1 MRAMA
6 ASVARQTTHS
16 SLSHVQKQS
25 KSIIWAALALVCL
38 VYALPHLLS
47 IAQTGKILPIF
58 RIDDTIYMVRTAAAM
73 RGDTLGNPY
82 IAGHENAPKYLPEL
96 SERMVALAGRALHWD
111 VVKIAAA
118 FRILQPAAIFLGV
131 VWICWVFGF
140 PPALAALAGLLTV
153 LAPSLGMLRI
163 YRPGLASFLRY
174 ARFLSAGFH
183 TTLYLAATGAVAVC
197 WQRPTR
203 LRAIVAGLAVG
214 AIFYTPIF
222 YWAVLWAGIIG
233 LAFVSQGEQ
242 RRAMVVV
249 AAVSAIAAV
258 PFVIGTIRN
267 ATNPIVQETLHRWP
281 TYTMTPGRGL
291 EYGILPHVVLCIG
304 CALLAWMLRRRSNV
318 FLFLSAFFA
327 VTAPMLLENVVTNR
341 QIQAYHF
348 TDALNPLWAIMG
360 VALLAQ
366 LRIPRVVITSIFALV
381 IGFATTQ
388 HVADYVRLRS
398 QVAAHPESWALS
410 WCMPRTL
417 AWLQQNTPSDSVVI
431 APRPVMEILPIF
443 THNKVYW
450 ADFARQHVMPTDEA
464 DKRLLE
470 SLRWTPAQPL
480 TYPVNYYLATGA
492 NCAQVAPS
500 SMVFRDAEEETCV
513 WQHAR

>member
-1 MRAMA
+1 M
-6 ASVARQTTHS
+6 
-16 SLSHVQKQS
+16 QKQP
-25 KSIIWAALALVCL
+25 KAIIWAALALVCL

-58 RIDDTIYMVRTAAAM
+58 RIDDQIYMVRTAAAM

-82 IAGHENAPKYLPEL
+82 LAGHENAPKYMPEL

-153 LAPSLGMLRI
+153 LAPSLTMLRI
-163 YRPGLASFLRY
+163 HRPGLAGFLRY

-183 TTLYLAATGAVAVC
+183 TTLYLAAMGAVAVC

-203 LRAIVAGLAVG
+203 FRAILAGLAVG

-249 AAVSAIAAV
+249 AAVSAMVAL

-267 ATNPIVQETLHRWP
+267 AANPIVQETLHRWP

-291 EYGILPHVVLCIG
+291 EHGILPHVVLCTG
-304 CALLAWMLRRRSNV
+304 CAVLAWMLRRRSNV
-318 FLFLSAFFA
+318 FLFLFAFFA
-327 VTAPMLLENVVTNR
+327 VTAPLLLENMVTNR
-341 QIQAYHF
+341 NIQAYHF

-388 HVADYVRLRS
+388 HVADYLRLRS
-398 QVAAHPESWALS
+398 QVAAHPESWALN

-417 AWLQQNTPSDSVVI
+417 AWLQENTPSDSVVI
-431 APRPVMEILPIF
+431 APRPVMEILPVF

-450 ADFARQHVMPTDEA
+450 ADFARQHVMPTGEA

-492 NCAQVAPS
+492 NCAQVTPS
-500 SMVFRDAEEETCV
+500 SVVFRDTGEGTCV
-513 WQHAR
+513 WQKPARGSE

>member
-1 MRAMA
+1 MA

-16 SLSHVQKQS
+16 SLSPVHKQS
-25 KSIIWAALALVCL
+25 KAIIWAALALVCL

-58 RIDDTIYMVRTAAAM
+58 RIDDTIYMVRTAAAI

-82 IAGHENAPKYLPEL
+82 LAGHENAPKYMPEL

-153 LAPSLGMLRI
+153 LAPSLGMLRFH
-163 YRPGLASFLRY
+163 RPGLASFLRY
-174 ARFLSAGFH
+174 TRFFSAGFH
-183 TTLYLAATGAVAVC
+183 TTLYLAAMGAVAVC

-203 LRAIVAGLAVG
+203 LRAILAGLAVG

-222 YWAVLWAGIIG
+222 YWAALWAGIIG

-242 RRAMVVV
+242 RRAMLVV
-249 AAVSAIAAV
+249 AAISAMVAI
-258 PFVIGTIRN
+258 PFVIASIRN
-267 ATNPIVQETLHRWP
+267 GTNPIVQETLHRWP

-291 EYGILPHVVLCIG
+291 EYGILPHVTLCIG
-304 CALLAWMLRRRSNV
+304 CAVLAWMLRRRSKV

-327 VTAPMLLENVVTNR
+327 AIAPLLLENVVTNR

-360 VALLAQ
+360 VAVLAQ
-366 LRIPRVVITSIFALV
+366 LRIPGVVITSMFALL

-388 HVADYVRLRS
+388 QVADYLRLRN
-398 QVAAHPESWALS
+398 QVAVNPEYWALS
-410 WCMPRTL
+410 WRMPRTL
-417 AWLQQNTPSDSVVI
+417 AWLQANTPSDSVVI
-431 APRPVMEILPIF
+431 APRPVMENLPIF

-464 DKRLLE
+464 DKRLSE

-492 NCAQVAPS
+492 NCAQVTPS
-500 SMVFRDAEEETCV
+500 SVVFRDAEEGTCV
-513 WQHAR
+513 WQRAR

>member
-6 ASVARQTTHS
+6 ASLARQTTNS
-16 SLSHVQKQS
+16 SLSPGQEQS

-38 VYALPHLLS
+38 VYALPHLLA

-82 IAGHENAPKYLPEL
+82 IAGHENAPKYMPEL

-131 VWICWVFGF
+131 VWICWMFGF

-153 LAPSLGMLRI
+153 LAPSLGMLHI
-163 YRPGLASFLRY
+163 HRPGLASFLRY

-203 LRAIVAGLAVG
+203 LRAILAGLAVG

-233 LAFVSQGEQ
+233 LAFVSQSEQ
-242 RRAMVVV
+242 RRAMLVV
-249 AAVSAIAAV
+249 AAISAIAAV
-258 PFVIGTIRN
+258 PFVIASIRN
-267 ATNPIVQETLHRWP
+267 GTNPLVQETLRRWP
-281 TYTMTPGRGL
+281 TFTMTPGRRL
-291 EYGILPHVVLCIG
+291 EPGILPHVVLCIG
-304 CALLAWMLRRRSNV
+304 CAVLAWLLRRRSKV
-318 FLFLSAFFA
+318 FLFLFAFFA
-327 VTAPMLLENVVTNR
+327 ATVPLELQNVVTNR

-366 LRIPRVVITSIFALV
+366 LRIHKVVITSIFALV
-381 IGFATTQ
+381 IGLGAAQ
-388 HVADYVRLRS
+388 HAEDYLRLRS
-398 QVAAHPESWALS
+398 QVAANPQYWALN

-417 AWLQQNTPSDSVVI
+417 AWLQANTASNSAVI
-431 APRPVMEILPIF
+431 APEMVMENLPIF

-450 ADFARQHVMPTDEA
+450 AGFARQHVMPTEEA
-464 DKRLLE
+464 DTRLSE
-470 SLRWTPAQPL
+470 SIRWAPAQPL

-492 NCAQVAPS
+492 NCAQVTPS
-500 SMVFRDAEEETCV
+500 SVVFRDAQEGTCV
-513 WQHAR
+513 WQRAR

>member
-1 MRAMA
+1 MT
-6 ASVARQTTHS
+6 ASVARQSTHS
-16 SLSHVQKQS
+16 SLSPVHKQS
-25 KSIIWAALALVCL
+25 QAVIWAALALVCL

-58 RIDDTIYMVRTAAAM
+58 RIDDQIYMVRTAAAM

-82 IAGHENAPKYLPEL
+82 VAGHENAPKFMPEL

-111 VVKIAAA
+111 VVRIAAA

-131 VWICWVFGF
+131 VWICWVFEF

-153 LAPSLGMLRI
+153 LAPSLLMLRI
-163 YRPGLASFLRY
+163 HRPGLASFLRY

-183 TTLYLAATGAVAVC
+183 TTLYLAALGAVAVC

-203 LRAIVAGLAVG
+203 FRAIVAGLAVG

-222 YWAVLWAGIIG
+222 YWAVLWAGIIA
-233 LAFVSQGEQ
+233 LVFVSQGGQ
-242 RRAMVVV
+242 RRAMAVM
-249 AAVSAIAAV
+249 AAVSAIVAL
-258 PFVIGTIRN
+258 PFVIRTVRN
-267 ATNPIVQETLHRWP
+267 AANPIVQETLRRWP
-281 TYTMTPGRGL
+281 TYTMTPGRRL
-291 EYGILPHVVLCIG
+291 EDNVLPHLALCIA
-304 CALLAWMLRRRSNV
+304 CAVLAWMLRRRSQV
-318 FLFLSAFFA
+318 FLFLFAFFA
-327 VTAPMLLENVVTNR
+327 ASVPLQLQNVVTNR

-348 TDALNPLWAIMG
+348 TDSLNPLWAIMG

-366 LRIPRVVITSIFALV
+366 LRIHKVVITSIFALL

-388 HVADYVRLRS
+388 HLVDYVRLRS

-417 AWLQQNTPSDSVVI
+417 AWLQENTPSDSVVI
-431 APRPVMEILPIF
+431 APRPMMEILPIF

-450 ADFARQHVMPTDEA
+450 ADFARQHVMPTSEA
-464 DKRLLE
+464 DTRLSE
-470 SLRWTPAQPL
+470 SLHWTPPQPL

-492 NCAQVAPS
+492 NCAQVTPS
-500 SMVFRDAEEETCV
+500 SVVFRDAEEGTCV

>member
-1 MRAMA
+1 M
-6 ASVARQTTHS
+6 
-16 SLSHVQKQS
+16 QKQS
-25 KSIIWAALALVCL
+25 KAIIWAALALVCL

-82 IAGHENAPKYLPEL
+82 IAGHENAPKYMPEL

-153 LAPSLGMLRI
+153 LAPSLGMLRL

-203 LRAIVAGLAVG
+203 LRAILAGLAVG

-233 LAFVSQGEQ
+233 LVFVSQGEQ
-242 RRAMVVV
+242 RRAMLVV
-249 AAVSAIAAV
+249 AAVSAMVAL
-258 PFVIGTIRN
+258 PFVISTIRN
-267 ATNPIVQETLHRWP
+267 AANPLVQETLHRWP

-291 EYGILPHVVLCIG
+291 EHGTLPHVTLCIG
-304 CALLAWMLRRRSNV
+304 CAVLAWMLRRRSKV

-366 LRIPRVVITSIFALV
+366 LRIPRVVIASIFALL

-388 HVADYVRLRS
+388 HLVDYVRLRS

-417 AWLQQNTPSDSVVI
+417 AWLQENTPSDSVVI
-431 APRPVMEILPIF
+431 APRPVMEILPVF

-450 ADFARQHVMPTDEA
+450 ADFARQHVMPTEEA
-464 DKRLLE
+464 DQRLAE
-470 SLRWTPAQPL
+470 SFRWTPAQPL

-492 NCAQVAPS
+492 NCALVTPS
-500 SMVFRDAEEETCV
+500 SVVFRDAAEATCV
-513 WQHAR
+513 WQRAR